1 MTARAVSMTLPLP
14 VAVPPMTG
22 TASLAGSAEFRIE
35 SESQSRFRGYMPFS
49 MVQSRLQALLD
60 ALGNAD
66 NDESVLKAYDS
77 FEVAAFAFDW
87 SHVTGNRAGGRLTG
101 TPQAGF
107 KLESE
112 SDSEAGCSGDLPASR
127 VATVGLP
134 GRRDVTFTSLP
145 VVSVIVALADAI
157 TTSALEVQL
166 PIQDHDGP
174 AAAYYRS
181 ANDPGRRMAASESGE
196 SEGNATVA
204 ASGDDT
210 GTNLKLEG
218 ATAPTT
224 TRTMGGHGQDGIGSD
239 GNGVSPASATVMV
252 VGRGPGTSGD
262 QSATRTQT
270 SSTRLAAAGL
280 GDFEH
285 VGNGVVVRPQ
295 CLWAAVLLRRFTR
308 LALAA
313 HCGVGHRTAQA
324 AKSRML
330 DVLDALLAR
339 LPMTPTK
346 PLTAKLVFELL
357 CAREAVLCMVDTGT
371 TWLAVQDTLTSVL
384 NPGKLLRQIR
394 SLVIDFPSRWHL
406 ALLELEVAAESV
418 AVMYGGDTD
427 GGAARGAKAL
437 QQLQIA
443 AAADSDWRLRV
454 GMADVIVGIAERY
467 ATAINRGPAHVGIQV
482 PPGPAV
488 ASPPLGR
495 PGDGST
501 TSTELA
507 DVLSATVRGAEST
520 HQRSCLRRG
529 CQCVTRC
536 QCSRRSAVAGVEV
549 QRLGLSQLLRD
560 RRPVVR
566 QIAAARLGLGP
577 ADGAGCSC
585 PIPSTT
591 NSRSETSPAA
601 VSNNGSVNLKCLS
614 CRRAGVMM
622 ALSERDREYLQR
634 YLNLASASP
643 GVSSRSTGTS
653 TAAGVTTPAVTSWFV
668 PGPNPGSASDG
679 GWRRRM
685 STPRMQGNP
694 LFSSSS
700 RTAPASGG
708 TRKA

>member
-1 MTARAVSMTLPLP
+1 MTQSDSSFSFAVSGFNDPDGDPIDLSARLHSGEPLPNWITFSPTDARFSMTPYLSSPGTYLVDATAVDPYGANATVTTSLDVLTPPVVDITTSTDSNATLKQALSAAVPVASGTGLVMLVILLLMWRHRRIQTTNAHVMSWSARYRALGREGRWQLVTARAVSMTLPLP

-357 CAREAVLCMVDTGT
+357 CAREAVVTPPVARPGVPRHCSSCKSLLQRTRTG
-371 TWLAVQDTLTSVL
+371 DS
-384 NPGKLLRQIR
+384 
-394 SLVIDFPSRWHL
+394 
-406 ALLELEVAAESV
+406 ESV
-418 AVMYGGDTD
+418 WPT
-427 GGAARGAKAL
+427 
-437 QQLQIA
+437 
-443 AAADSDWRLRV
+443 
-454 GMADVIVGIAERY
+454 
-467 ATAINRGPAHVGIQV
+467 
-482 PPGPAV
+482 
-488 ASPPLGR
+488 
-495 PGDGST
+495 
-501 TSTELA
+501 
-507 DVLSATVRGAEST
+507 
-520 HQRSCLRRG
+520 
-529 CQCVTRC
+529 
-536 QCSRRSAVAGVEV
+536 
-549 QRLGLSQLLRD
+549 
-560 RRPVVR
+560 
-566 QIAAARLGLGP
+566 
-577 ADGAGCSC
+577 
-585 PIPSTT
+585 
-591 NSRSETSPAA
+591 
-601 VSNNGSVNLKCLS
+601 
-614 CRRAGVMM
+614 
-622 ALSERDREYLQR
+622 
-634 YLNLASASP
+634 
-643 GVSSRSTGTS
+643 
-653 TAAGVTTPAVTSWFV
+653 
-668 PGPNPGSASDG
+668 
-679 GWRRRM
+679 
-685 STPRMQGNP
+685 
-694 LFSSSS
+694 
-700 RTAPASGG
+700 
-708 TRKA
+708 